1 MISHDLTEF
10 RICVYVYVFVKDE
23 LQNKTKKS
31 KRAYRVQRKG
41 LWSSSRVGTKFD
53 SKLAS

>member
-10 RICVYVYVFVKDE
+10 RICVYECMCVKDE